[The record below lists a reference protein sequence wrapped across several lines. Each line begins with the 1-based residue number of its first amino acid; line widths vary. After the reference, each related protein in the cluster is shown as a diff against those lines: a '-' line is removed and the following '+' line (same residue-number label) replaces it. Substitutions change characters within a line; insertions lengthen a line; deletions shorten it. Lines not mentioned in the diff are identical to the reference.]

1 MRNLSYT
8 KISCSLYVIT
18 SQDKYTEHDVFS
30 YIAYLIAFLLILYLS
45 QRAIQKRSN

>member
-18 SQDKYTEHDVFS
+18 SHDKYHERFVFR
-30 YIAYLIAFLLILYLS
+30 YIDYLIAFLMILYLS
-45 QRAIQKRSN
+45 